1 MDKENVTSFEAILTF
16 VKNNASD
23 FAELIELCRSVHE
36 LVFDYN
42 TMSVFDDDKEKL
54 AVQEAKIDSEQQKVV
69 EKIKTAFDYGSLE
82 LTAKAVFNEIVVPL
96 SEVED
101 I

>member
-1 MDKENVTSFEAILTF
+1 MKKASSFEAILTF

-42 TMSVFDDDKEKL
+42 TMSAFDDDKDKL

-69 EKIKTAFDYGSLE
+69 EIIKTAFDCGSLE
-82 LTAKAVFNEIVVPL
+82 LTTKAVFNEIVVPL

-101 I
+101 K